1 MRTRPDWRER
11 VRDALAL
18 GNERDCLERLV
29 DCFYDAWRGTAAWV
43 WMKPDFPNM
52 IAKPEDLLQDFVTTL
67 LSPAVAFRVFSR
79 LERLT
84 GPEHVR
90 NYLRVCL
97 IHHCWTIARKAEKG
111 PLPPTG
117 GNPGPE
123 PPAPP
128 MLPIEDVEDLTVS
141 EAERR
146 INAIR
151 REFPASDPSVPPTMH
166 LLLLLERRWLLEF
179 VGRSYVDDNG
189 DLLGGVV
196 PAAKVETE
204 LSLWRPEE
212 ASQPI
217 TAQERT
223 LQEVWDEL
231 KEMSQPPDFQILD
244 FDVAPRLAMRPNS
257 LTTRKLRAWRILQE
271 KYGVAYPRFP
281 TVRRK
286 RNKSES

>member
-11 VRDALAL
+11 VRDALTL
-18 GNERDCLERLV
+18 GNECDCLERLV
-29 DCFYDAWRGTAAWV
+29 DCFYEAWQGTAAWV
-43 WMKPDFPNM
+43 WMKPNFPKES
-52 IAKPEDLLQDFVTTL
+52 AKPEDLVQDFVTTL
-67 LSPAVAFRVFSR
+67 LASSVDYVSR
-79 LERLT
+79 LKQLT
-84 GPEHVR
+84 GLEHVR
-90 NYLRVCL
+90 NDLRRCL
-97 IHHCWTIARKAEKG
+97 INHCWTIARKAKRG

-117 GNPGPE
+117 GNLGPE

-128 MLPIEDVEDLTVS
+128 IVPIEDIEEMTMS
-141 EAERR
+141 ETQRR

-189 DLLGGVV
+189 DLRGGVV
-196 PAAKVETE
+196 PAAKVERE
-204 LSLWRPEE
+204 LSCWRPEE
-212 ASQPI
+212 ASQSI

-223 LQEVWDEL
+223 LQEVWDDL
-231 KEMSQPPDFQILD
+231 REMAKPPKFQILD
-244 FDVAPRLAMRPNS
+244 FDVAPLLEMRPNS

-281 TVRRK
+281 TI
-286 RNKSES
+286 